1 MSEAAMKFV
10 GKMLCPCCGSIR
22 PANIMRKM
30 SDDSWKC
37 PSCVAGLEVTGD
49 EEKDFVEP
57 PKSADVIDFKR
68 SAAEILARR
77 ELARR
82 RFLPFVYEFK
92 PGYQAGWVHK
102 DICRRLEKF
111 SDAVHKKESP
121 RLMLFMP
128 PRSGKS
134 ELVSRQFPAWHLG
147 RFPTDE
153 IISCSYAASLANS
166 FSRKVREILR
176 DPDYHKIFDTRL
188 DKTSQAVEQW
198 LTSAGG
204 GYVAAGVGGPIV
216 GKGANVLIIDDPT
229 KGREEAQSDAV
240 KEAVR
245 DWYTGS
251 AYTRLAPGG
260 GVLVVMQRWAED
272 DLAGW
277 LEAED
282 RDRKLAD
289 PDNCE
294 NWEIV
299 RYPAIA
305 VEDEEFR
312 LKGDAL
318 HPERYD
324 LKALNRI
331 RSTIGERDFAA
342 LYQQNP
348 IPEEGDYFKKHH
360 FKYYTAY
367 NLPNVDQL
375 RLFCTF
381 DLAIGQ
387 KERNDYTAGLVAG
400 VDEASN
406 IYILYVYHGRWDSL
420 HLAEM
425 LFDIWSSWSPELIGL
440 EKGHI
445 EGTMRPFLDKMAE
458 ERKVFPFFEP
468 LVVGRKDKEARA
480 QAIRGWMSH
489 GKVYWNKHDPE
500 QAAFI
505 EEMLKFPNGKHDDC
519 VDAVAHL
526 GQLLQRLMGGQLETS
541 RPEPRESWRERIER
555 ECLDGMS
562 GALSHMAS

>member
-1 MSEAAMKFV
+1 MEAMKFV

-22 PANIMRKM
+22 PTSVMRKM
-30 SDDSWKC
+30 PDDSWKC
-37 PSCVAGLEVTGD
+37 PSCVEGHEVSD
-49 EEKDFVEP
+49 EERNEFAEQ
-57 PKSADVIDFKR
+57 PKSAEIIDFKK
-68 SAAEILARR
+68 SAQEILARR

-82 RFLPFVYEFK
+82 RLLPFVCEFK

-111 SDAVHKKESP
+111 SAAVAAKQSP

-134 ELVSRQFPAWHLG
+134 ELVSRSFPAWHLG
-147 RFPTDE
+147 KYPTDE
-153 IISCSYAASLANS
+153 IIACSYAASLANG

-188 DKTSQAVEQW
+188 DKSSQAIEQW

-229 KGREEAQSDAV
+229 KGRDEAQSDAI
-240 KEAVR
+240 KESVR

-260 GVLVVMQRWAED
+260 GILVVMQRWAED

-282 RDRKLAD
+282 KV
-289 PDNCE
+289 NQTE

-305 VEDEEFR
+305 VTDEEFR
-312 LKGDAL
+312 NKGEAL

-324 LKALNRI
+324 LAALNRI
-331 RSTIGERDFAA
+331 RTAIGERDFAA

-348 IPEEGDYFKKHH
+348 IPDEGDYFKKEQ
-360 FKYYTAY
+360 FRFYSLNTMPDVTK
-367 NLPNVDQL
+367 L

-387 KERNDYTAGLVAG
+387 KERNDFTAGLVAG
-400 VDEASN
+400 VDEESN
-406 IYILYVYHGRWDSL
+406 IFILHVYHGRWDSL
-420 HLAEM
+420 SIAKM
-425 LFDIWSSWSPELIGL
+425 LFEIWQVWEPELIGL

-445 EGTMRPFLDKMAE
+445 EGTMRPFLDKMSE
-458 ERKVFPFFEP
+458 DLKIFPFFEP
-468 LVVGRKDKEARA
+468 LTVGRKDKEARA

-489 GKVYWNKHDPE
+489 GKVYWNKQDPNQHE
-500 QAAFI
+500 FI
-505 EEMLKFPNGKHDDC
+505 EEMLKFPNGKHDDR
-519 VDAVAHL
+519 VDCIAHL
-526 GQLLQRLMGGQLETS
+526 GQLLQKLIGGQLETTTFTGKK
-541 RPEPRESWRERIER
+541 SWREEFER
-555 ECLDGMS
+555 KIALEGYT
-562 GALSHMAS
+562 GLSHMAS